1 MTPCAVEASGRGSSI
16 TPPLRP
22 AHASR
27 LISEKRALIHDSG
40 PIQVSAKRQQIR
52 PHSGETEH
60 TRSRSARSVLAA
72 TPPRT
77 RKTPRRGVA
86 ILDTTTRAAGRASFA
101 KSHTCAS
108 RRADG
113 APRGGRGGGVKTR
126 RGELGGAGGR
136 HWHVTRGR
144 QRRRVRGVPCTN
156 RPRAGRV
163 VVRNRRGIVRFSRVT
178 VAALSHLQENR
189 RCPRALHF
197 TARLLSKLS
206 FFLAQHL
213 PHGGLTA
220 LCNLFDEGQPG
231 SFGALQW

>member
-40 PIQVSAKRQQIR
+40 PIQL
-52 PHSGETEH
+52 ETAADTASLGRDRTH
-60 TRSRSARSVLAA
+60 AVPVRSVGPCGYPAA
-72 TPPRT
+72 YTQDPAAR
-77 RKTPRRGVA
+77 RSDSRYDDPRRGSRVVREVA
-86 ILDTTTRAAGRASFA
+86 R
-101 KSHTCAS
+101 TCAVATRGRGPARGT
-108 RRADG
+108 RRG
-113 APRGGRGGGVKTR
+113 REYPPGRTRRGGGTA
-126 RGELGGAGGR
+126 LA
-136 HWHVTRGR
+136 RGR

>member
-40 PIQVSAKRQQIR
+40 GRFSFKRQQIR

-108 RRADG
+108 TRGRGPARGTRRG
-113 APRGGRGGGVKTR
+113 RENPPGRTRRGGGTALARDTWTTTAARSRCAVHEPTA
-126 RGELGGAGGR
+126 RG
-136 HWHVTRGR
+136 T
-144 QRRRVRGVPCTN
+144 
-156 RPRAGRV
+156 
-163 VVRNRRGIVRFSRVT
+163 
-178 VAALSHLQENR
+178 R
-189 RCPRALHF
+189 RCPEPSRNRAFQQGHRCSSLTSSGESALSASVAFHRSPSLE
-197 TARLLSKLS
+197 AELLSRAASPARRFDRSLQS
-206 FFLAQHL
+206 F
-213 PHGGLTA
+213 
-220 LCNLFDEGQPG
+220 
-231 SFGALQW
+231 

>member
-40 PIQVSAKRQQIR
+40 PIQLNAAADTASLGRDRTHAV
-52 PHSGETEH
+52 PV
-60 TRSRSARSVLAA
+60 RSVGPCGYPAA
-72 TPPRT
+72 YTQDPAAR
-77 RKTPRRGVA
+77 RSDSRYDDPRRGSRVV
-86 ILDTTTRAAGRASFA
+86 RA

-231 SFGALQW
+231 GFGALQW

>member
-40 PIQVSAKRQQIR
+40 PIQLNGSEIR